1 MSLTPEI
8 STYCIIIIVHYS
20 MLPLPY
26 CNNHV
31 NLLYM
36 YPGNLGGWSQVGST
50 IIDETGTT
58 ATCAVKHNTEYT
70 LLQVH
75 TYKASITAGN
85 ILLG

>member
-1 MSLTPEI
+1 
-8 STYCIIIIVHYS
+8 

-36 YPGNLGGWSQVGST
+36 YPGNLGGWSEVGGT

-58 ATCAVKHNTEYT
+58 ATCGFNHNTEYT

-75 TYKASITAGN
+75 TYKTSLTSGMQCITGMNGAWHTNVIGN
-85 ILLG
+85 MS